1 MITIKQL
8 FSFNQ
13 FFDVFVFVFYLKPLV
28 KVMTVY
34 INLTQG
40 KESRKE
46 QKLARISEVKDR
58 TNKYSWL
65 AIVIAS

>member
-1 MITIKQL
+1 MINIKQL

-13 FFDVFVFVFYLKPLV
+13 FFDFFVFVFYLKPLV

-40 KESRKE
+40 KEPRKE
-46 QKLARISEVKDR
+46 QKLARISEAKER

>member
-28 KVMTVY
+28 KVMTVF